1 MEFPKGGLIGKT
13 VHLLRRLQQMQ
24 LPQHAANA
32 GYFIVLSVFP
42 ALVLLLSVLRYTPL
56 DAADLLSLLRGFLPE
71 ALLPAAEKL
80 IISTY
85 AHTSKT
91 MVSVSAI
98 GVLWSASRGIYALL
112 RGFNAIYDV
121 SESRGYWYT
130 RCMCVVYMFLFLL
143 VLLLTLV
150 AYLFGE
156 SLLQML
162 SASAAVV
169 QILDQILDLRV
180 ILLLILQTALFTAM
194 YVALPN
200 RKASFRDNLP
210 GALLASVGWLGFTD
224 LFSYYV
230 EHFAP
235 LSSVY
240 GSVYAVAL
248 GMLWLYFCLLI
259 VFYGSALNRILKDM
273 ENM

>member
-1 MEFPKGGLIGKT
+1 MEFPKGGLIGKAA
-13 VHLLRRLQQMQ
+13 HLLRRLQQMQ

-56 DAADLLSLLRGFLPE
+56 DAADLLSLLRGLLPE

-85 AHTSKT
+85 AHTSKA

-98 GVLWSASRGIYALL
+98 GVLWSASKGIYALL

-121 SESRGYWYT
+121 RESRGYWYT

-162 SASAAVV
+162 SASAVVV
-169 QILDQILDLRV
+169 QVLDQILDLRV

-259 VFYGSALNRILKDM
+259 VFYGSALNCILKDM
-273 ENM
+273 EKV

>member
-13 VHLLRRLQQMQ
+13 VGVIRRLQEMQ

-42 ALVLLLSVLRYTPL
+42 ALILLLSILRYTPL
-56 DAADLLSLLRGFLPE
+56 DAADLLALLRGLLPE

-80 IISTY
+80 IVSTY
-85 AHTSKT
+85 AHTSKA

-98 GVLWSASRGIYALL
+98 GALWSASRGIYALL

-121 SESRGYWYT
+121 QESRGYWYT
-130 RCMCVVYMFLFLL
+130 RCMCVVYTFLFLL

-150 AYLFGE
+150 LYLFGE
-156 SLLQML
+156 SILQML
-162 SASAAVV
+162 PGSGPLLELLAEIV
-169 QILDQILDLRV
+169 DLRV

-194 YVALPN
+194 YMALPN
-200 RKASFRDNLP
+200 QKNTFPGSLP
-210 GALLASVGWLGFTD
+210 GALLASMGWLGFTK

-248 GMLWLYFCLLI
+248 SMLWLYFCLLI
-259 VFYGSALNRILKDM
+259 VFYGGALNRLRQDM
-273 ENM
+273 ENL